1 MEGSAF
7 DLDIDFDHIS
17 LFGNSS
23 FEIGQYVKTAT
34 ILKRFS
40 YYTSL
45 YSFKNTQ
52 KK

>member
-23 FEIGQYVKTAT
+23 FEIGQYK
-34 ILKRFS
+34 
-40 YYTSL
+40 
-45 YSFKNTQ
+45 
-52 KK
+52 